1 MQIDADDRLLF
12 QELCVSDYHSLNTIG
27 ALFPGTNR
35 RTLSNRLRLLVKDG
49 YLRSRSFYAPRGK
62 GSEQVYCLGSKAF
75 DEIEVDR
82 ETREHIQG
90 RVRRSA
96 KRNPLTLRHDLLRTT
111 LRVSLLLRAPR
122 EGFTITRW
130 LQGRRFVLIAEIA
143 SEDHPFYPDAIF
155 TLEKDGHEFAFCL
168 EVDTASYA
176 VTRSDPASGSSIGQ
190 KLEAYTSILRDPYR
204 AEGVL
209 PKTFR
214 VIFLKPTVESNNA
227 ILTQPMR
234 FNTIRE
240 VLEESKLRPVRKV
253 IRFVTNDRLFSP
265 DSNILENADREM
277 VTFFD

>member
-1 MQIDADDRLLF
+1 MKIDADDRLLF
-12 QELCVSDYHSLNTIG
+12 QELCVSDYHDLRTISF
-27 ALFPGTNR
+27 LFPNTNR

-62 GSEQVYCLGSKAF
+62 GSEQVYCLGARAF

-130 LQGRRFVLIAEIA
+130 LQGRRFTLIAEIA
-143 SEDHPFYPDAIF
+143 GEDHPFYPDAIF
-155 TLEKDGHEFAFCL
+155 TLQKDGREYTFCV
-168 EVDTASYA
+168 EVDHATYA
-176 VTRSDPASGSSIGQ
+176 VTRSDPAAGSSITE
-190 KLEAYTSILRDPYR
+190 KLQAYSSILREPYR

-214 VIFLKPTVESNNA
+214 VIFLKPKVESNNA
-227 ILTQPMR
+227 ILTQAMR

-240 VLEESKLRPVRKV
+240 ILEDSKLLPVRKV

-265 DSNILENADREM
+265 DSNILENADMEM
-277 VTFFD
+277 VTFFN